1 MHPNLKKHYYLIRR
15 CRIPGVV
22 LRFASP
28 NQPGGLMSNSSD
40 RREARRFAMSLPLRI
55 FAKGEAVP
63 ECVAHTRDVSYRGLY
78 FLSETEFKIGGQIE
92 FIITLPEQV
101 TRSGDVNIRCRGQ
114 IVRVETIDGRHG
126 IAAKI
131 DRYEF
136 LQTA

>member
-1 MHPNLKKHYYLIRR
+1 
-15 CRIPGVV
+15 
-22 LRFASP
+22 
-28 NQPGGLMSNSSD
+28 
-40 RREARRFAMSLPLRI
+40 MSLPLRI